1 MKNIIFKNKNG
12 FSLIEVIIACT
23 IITLS
28 VLVVMS
34 VASKGIELSNRSLSQ
49 SQANTLLEEG
59 AEAVKSI
66 RDLNWDNISSL
77 SLDTEYYLFFD
88 TITNNWYFSLSSEK
102 PEASIPDYPIDG
114 IFYRT
119 VVFSSVLRDGEDN
132 IVLSSGDLDEGTR
145 KVDIN
150 VSWVFGGE
158 TLSRSL
164 SFYLMDIFS

>member
-1 MKNIIFKNKNG
+1 MKNITLKNKKG

-23 IITLS
+23 IITVS
-28 VLVVMS
+28 VLAVMS

-49 SQANTLLEEG
+49 AQANTLLEEG
-59 AEAVKSI
+59 AEVVKSI
-66 RDLNWDNISSL
+66 RDAGWSNISSL

-88 TITNNWYFSLSSEK
+88 TTTNTWSFNLQDET
-102 PEASIPDYPIDG
+102 PLGSIPNYPIDST
-114 IFYRT
+114 FNRT

-132 IVLSSGDLDEGTR
+132 IVSSLGDIDDGTKR
-145 KVDIN
+145 VTIN

-158 TLSRSL
+158 IISREL